1 MGILSSKTFGEK
13 LSGVKSMFK
22 KAYDESVKLISE
34 TEASIAEKNQEI
46 INLQNEIQEIEIVRV
61 DTARFASKLEEML
74 S

>member
-22 KAYDESVKLISE
+22 KAYDESIKLISE
-34 TEASIAEKNQEI
+34 TEASIAKKNQEI
-46 INLQNEIQEIEIVRV
+46 VNLQNEIQEIEVVRV